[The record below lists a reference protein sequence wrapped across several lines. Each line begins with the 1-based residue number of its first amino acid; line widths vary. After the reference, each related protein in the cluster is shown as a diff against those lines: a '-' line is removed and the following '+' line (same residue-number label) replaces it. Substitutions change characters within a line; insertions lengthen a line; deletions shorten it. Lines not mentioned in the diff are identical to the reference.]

1 MTTHTSRAYEAELT
15 ALRERLLVM
24 GGRCEGLL
32 EKACRALEDRDATLA
47 AEVQSADREVDADE
61 MRIDEMTV
69 RILALRQPAGR
80 DLRLLV
86 TAIKVVTDLE
96 RIGDEATNVAERVTQ
111 LVQGAELP
119 PGLRGQLLE
128 MAGLAKTAVHQAL
141 QSFLLSDQT
150 LAREILAKDDEI
162 DALYGAVMRASMDH
176 IKDHP
181 EHVEMAMC
189 AASTSKYLERIGD
202 HATNIAEMVVYLAS
216 GEDVRHA
223 VKR

>member
-1 MTTHTSRAYEAELT
+1 MTSHTSRAYEEELT
-15 ALRERLLVM
+15 QLRERLLVM
-24 GGRCEGLL
+24 GGRCERLL
-32 EKACRALEDRDATLA
+32 ENASRALEERDASLA
-47 AEVQSADREVDADE
+47 AAVQTADREVDADE

-96 RIGDEATNVAERVTQ
+96 RIGDEAANVAERATQ
-111 LVQGAELP
+111 LAEGGELP
-119 PGLRGQLLE
+119 SSLRGQLHE
-128 MAGLAKTAVHQAL
+128 MARAAKEIVHQAL
-141 QSFLLSDQT
+141 EAFVGSDEE
-150 LAREILAKDDEI
+150 LAREVLERDDEV
-162 DALYGAVMRASMDH
+162 DALYGEVMRASMAH
-176 IKDHP
+176 IQAHP
-181 EHVEMAMC
+181 EHVEMAVC

-216 GEDVRHA
+216 GQNVRHA